1 MKNIRYSIATLL
13 VIVLS
18 HAAVA
23 QTALSSYFLD
33 GMMYNSK
40 LNPAMRAERGYF
52 SLGVGNI
59 SLGTKGNV
67 GLANFLYPRG
77 ENELATFM
85 SGSVTADEF
94 LSGIPEKTKLGM
106 NLDETIMAFGFRMFG
121 GFFSFDL
128 SLHSSVN
135 LSLPKG
141 LFEFAKRGLQGEHYS
156 FSGLNINTTNY
167 AAASIGYSH
176 KIFDG
181 FQLGVNAKYLLGLA
195 HADVFVDKLDVEL
208 SGQRWMVESHAQ
220 AQAALLCGAD
230 VEVDENNVIKSLEL
244 ALEEEDLRQLR
255 ASDGFA
261 VDLGFVYDL
270 EKFVP
275 GLKVSASVVDL
286 GYINWR
292 YMLSGQSTDAKVEF
306 DGFNEVD
313 YNDVEGSVNAELEK
327 LADDAA
333 KLIEFNYNGESSVKT
348 RLNTTMH
355 VGAEYNMPFYKPL
368 SVGVLYSQCF
378 SPYES
383 RKWLEARGYVNV
395 SPVSWF
401 EISANYG
408 YGTYGHS
415 LGWMLNFHPAGIN
428 LFVGSDYMIT
438 KVSPQYIPLNNMNSH
453 VTFGLSLALG
463 KRK

>member
-1 MKNIRYSIATLL
+1 MK
-13 VIVLS
+13 
-18 HAAVA
+18 
-23 QTALSSYFLD
+23 
-33 GMMYNSK
+33 
-40 LNPAMRAERGYF
+40 PERAYF
-52 SLGVGNI
+52 SLLTCTWSVAAN
-59 SLGTKGNV
+59 SNF
-67 GLANFLYPRG
+67 GLSNFLYPYG
-77 ENELATFM
+77 DDKLTTFM
-85 SGSVTADEF
+85 SSHVDQNEF
-94 LSGIPEKTKLGM
+94 LDALPNSLQMSSDISTNLLG
-106 NLDETIMAFGFRMFG
+106 LGFRMFG

-306 DGFNEVD
+306 DGFGEVD
-313 YNDVEGSVNAELEK
+313 VNDVEGSVNAELEK

-333 KLIEFNYNGESSVKT
+333 KLMAFNYDGESSVKA

-355 VGAEYNMPFYKPL
+355 IGAEYNMPFYKPL

-438 KVSPQYIPLNNMNSH
+438 KVSPQYIPLNSMNAH
-453 VTFGLSLALG
+453 VTFGLSLAFG